1 MSDYIISKKDQLLA
15 AIFRKIY
22 KKQIIPKKVKKLSG
36 GYRCSNDIVRWY
48 IEKYYRIK
56 VGKYTTYYD
65 DILLDAPAIE
75 SIGSFCS
82 IAKNVHF
89 TEGNH
94 PLHCITT
101 SPILYNDTFNICQ
114 KGISLF
120 DLESRNGK
128 SKIGNDVWIGRDVT
142 ILPSV
147 NIGDGAVIGTGAV
160 VNKDIPPYAIAVGVP
175 ARVIKY
181 RFTPKE
187 IEILL
192 QLKWWDWPDD
202 KIKEKLKLFYNP
214 KSFFENIESV

>member
-1 MSDYIISKKDQLLA
+1 M
-15 AIFRKIY
+15 
-22 KKQIIPKKVKKLSG
+22 
-36 GYRCSNDIVRWY
+36 RWY
-48 IEKYYRIK
+48 IEKYYGIK

-65 DILLDAPAIE
+65 DILLDAPSIA
-75 SIGSFCS
+75 SIGAFCS

-94 PLHCITT
+94 PLNCITT
-101 SPILYNDTFNICQ
+101 SPILYNDNFGFCP
-114 KGISLF
+114 KGVSLF

-147 NIGDGAVIGTGAV
+147 NIGDGAVIGTGAI

-181 RFTPKE
+181 RFAPEE
-187 IEILL
+187 IEMLL
-192 QLKWWDWPDD
+192 QLKWWDWSEE
-202 KIKEKLKLFYNP
+202 KIRENLKLFYNP
-214 KSFFENIESV
+214 KSFFKNIKDIPNY